1 MSRGGH
7 CVVTL
12 SGGAFLIRLGPAFS
26 HQPLW
31 DGEQRV
37 QHAEHGLQRD
47 AVWNTDLWWQPFLLV
62 FQPWNAQLLQMDI
75 VSVFGLAVGWWHQ
88 PGTAVMIMSAG
99 HHQAQHN
106 PRVAQASP
114 CHC

>member
-1 MSRGGH
+1 MHSSSDWDLPSAISPSGTESRG
-7 CVVTL
+7 
-12 SGGAFLIRLGPAFS
+12 SR
-26 HQPLW
+26 
-31 DGEQRV
+31 EQRV

>member
-1 MSRGGH
+1 MQSTACKEMRCG
-7 CVVTL
+7 TL
-12 SGGAFLIRLGPAFS
+12 IYVAALPPGLPALECS
-26 HQPLW
+26 ALA
-31 DGEQRV
+31 DGY
-37 QHAEHGLQRD
+37 
-47 AVWNTDLWWQPFLLV
+47 
-62 FQPWNAQLLQMDI
+62 